1 MPVASP
7 LAEPVPLDRAPVA
20 RRGAAVPWWVAPV
33 GLACAAPFAVPFAD
47 LVVDTLRQ
55 PAEIWGVIASS
66 RTLEPLWRTIQLA
79 VIVTVASVVVGT
91 GMAWL
96 TVRGDIPARR
106 FWQVASVLPL
116 VIPSYVGAHAFVSA
130 FAPGGL
136 VADLVGANL
145 VPEVRGLP
153 AAAWVLTTL
162 SYPYVYLP
170 VAARLSGLSPSLEES
185 ARLLGRRPATVFL
198 SVVLPQCALAIAA
211 GALLVALY
219 VISDFG
225 AVQFVGYDTLTRQI
239 YGARFD
245 RTAAVAF
252 SLLLAVVAIVLTLV
266 ERGVARRVPQ
276 APVMSMRRAV
286 TVQLG
291 RWRVPAMAAVAL
303 VVLATLVAPLVVL
316 CWWVWQG
323 VVNDTPR
330 FPDDGLIPPLVGST
344 WVSIAAALI
353 AIAVVLPI
361 ARLTVRHQSRS
372 GAAASTFVVSGFALP
387 GIVIAL
393 SLVNLFVATP
403 LYQTYVV
410 LLAAYV
416 IHFGGQAL
424 RASQVAVAAV
434 PVRMEEAARLL
445 GASRWRRLWTV
456 EVPIMLPGLAAG
468 AGLVLLNTMK
478 ELPATL
484 LLAPVRHESLSG
496 RIWQTAEQVYRYD
509 VATTSLVL
517 IGCSAVLTWWL
528 VIRRMERVVR

>member
-1 MPVASP
+1 MPAVWP
-7 LAEPVPLDRAPVA
+7 LAEPAAAPSPVVPRAEPA
-20 RRGAAVPWWVAPV
+20 RRWWVIVAGV
-33 GLACAAPFAVPFAD
+33 ICAIPFAIPFAD
-47 LVVDTLRQ
+47 LVVDGLWAADQ
-55 PAEIWGVIASS
+55 VWDVVASEQAM
-66 RTLEPLWRTIQLA
+66 EPLWRTVQLA
-79 VIVTVASVVVGT
+79 VIVTGASVVIGT
-91 GMAWL
+91 GLAWL
-96 TVRGDIPARR
+96 TVRADLPGRR
-106 FWQVASVLPL
+106 WWQVAAVLPL

-130 FAPGGL
+130 FAPGGML
-136 VADLVGANL
+136 AEVIGADV

-185 ARLLGRRPATVFL
+185 ARLLGRRPAEVFRT
-198 SVVLPQCALAIAA
+198 VVLPQCALAIAA

-252 SLLLAVVAIVLTLV
+252 SLLLAVLAITLTVV

-276 APVMSMRRAV
+276 APAMTLRRAS
-286 TVQLG
+286 TVELG
-291 RWRVPAMAAVAL
+291 RWRWPATGAAGL
-303 VVLATLVAPLVVL
+303 VVVASLVAPIFVL
-316 CWWVWQG
+316 GWWVWEG
-323 VVNDTPR
+323 IVNDTPR
-330 FPDDGLIPPLVGST
+330 FPDDGLLPPLLGSA
-344 WVSIAAALI
+344 WVSVAAALL
-353 AIAVVLPI
+353 AVAVVLPI
-361 ARLTVRHQSRS
+361 ARLTVRHRSRA
-372 GAAASTFVVSGFALP
+372 GGVASTFVVSGFALP

-393 SLVNLFVATP
+393 SLVNVFVATP
-403 LYQTYVV
+403 LYQTYAV
-410 LLAAYV
+410 LLTAYV

-434 PVRMEEAARLL
+434 PGRMEEAAQLL
-445 GASRWRRLWTV
+445 GASRWRRFRTV
-456 EVPIMLPGLAAG
+456 EVPMMLPGLAAG

-484 LLAPVRHESLSG
+484 LLAPVSHESLSG
-496 RIWQTAEQVYRYD
+496 RIWQTAEQVYRFD

-517 IGCSAVLTWWL
+517 IACSAVLTWWL
-528 VIRRMERVVR
+528 VVRRMEHVGQ

>member
-7 LAEPVPLDRAPVA
+7 PADVARDLPPAPV
-20 RRGAAVPWWVAPV
+20 RRGALKARWVV
-33 GLACAAPFAVPFAD
+33 LGGLACAVPFAVPFAD
-47 LVVDTLRQ
+47 LVVDALRE
-55 PAEIWGVIASS
+55 PAAILDVLASS
-66 RTLEPLWRTIQLA
+66 RTAEPLWRTVQLA
-79 VIVTVASVVVGT
+79 VIVTCASVVVGT

-96 TVRGDIPARR
+96 TVRGDLPARR
-106 FWQVASVLPL
+106 FWQVAAVLPL

-136 VADLVGANL
+136 VAELFGVEPVTD
-145 VPEVRGLP
+145 VRGLP

-185 ARLLGRRPATVFL
+185 ARLLGRRPLAVFFTVA
-198 SVVLPQCALAIAA
+198 LPQCALAIGA

-219 VISDFG
+219 TISDFG

-252 SLLLAVVAIVLTLV
+252 SLLLAVLAIALTLV

-276 APVMSMRRAV
+276 APAMTLRRAV
-286 TVQLG
+286 TVPLG
-291 RWRVPAMAAVAL
+291 RWRAPALAAVAF
-303 VVLATLVAPLVVL
+303 VVLASLVAPLVVL
-316 CWWVWQG
+316 GWWVWQG
-323 VVNDTPR
+323 LVNDTPR
-330 FPDDGLIPPLVGST
+330 FPDDGLIPPLLGST

-353 AIAVVLPI
+353 AVAVVLPI
-361 ARLTVRHQSRS
+361 ARLTVRHRSRA
-372 GAAASTFVVSGFALP
+372 GGVASTFVVSGFALP

-434 PVRMEEAARLL
+434 PERMEEAARLL
-445 GASRWRRLWTV
+445 GASRWRRLRTV
-456 EVPIMLPGLAAG
+456 EVPMMLPGLAAG

-484 LLAPVRHESLSG
+484 LLAPIGHESLSG

-517 IGCSAVLTWWL
+517 IACSAVLTWWL
-528 VIRRMERVVR
+528 VIRRMEHVVR